1 MTIGN
6 GDSAKEMLTAGA
18 VSHPAMSGKRWRA
31 NSSLVLPAE
40 CTYSE
45 RARFAR
51 FDTGAHPKQPQPSF
65 G

>member
-31 NSSLVLPAE
+31 NS
-40 CTYSE
+40 
-45 RARFAR
+45 FAR
-51 FDTGAHPKQPQPSF
+51 STGGVHVFRTCAIRPFRHWRTP
-65 G
+65 